1 MVLFYTN
8 RYKEE
13 KMRELKDIIWDEF
26 DERDV
31 TKRLLAASRRS
42 CEARDEL
49 VERLDDEQ
57 RKLLNKYDD
66 LLVQE
71 KIVEHE
77 ELIAFCVDF
86 LKRF

>member
-1 MVLFYTN
+1 
-8 RYKEE
+8 
-13 KMRELKDIIWDEF
+13 MRELKDIIWDEF

-42 CEARDEL
+42 FAVRDEL

>member
-1 MVLFYTN
+1 
-8 RYKEE
+8 
-13 KMRELKDIIWDEF
+13 MRDLKDIIWDEF

-31 TKRLLAASRRS
+31 TKRLREASRLS

-49 VERLDDEQ
+49 VKGLDDEQ